1 MNLRFKGG
9 VRANLVTGVHDP
21 TSEHR
26 NPVASF
32 SAVLKS
38 LRHQC
43 TVDFNTEQAVLGHWD
58 SKLSGFIYVLRVI
71 VISSRQQERVVH
83 IWIRGVLI
91 ESEQEFPIE
100 DSPCGSVTEGMTERN
115 IRG

>member
-1 MNLRFKGG
+1 M
-9 VRANLVTGVHDP
+9 TGVHDP

-32 SAVLKS
+32 SALLES
-38 LRHQC
+38 LRHKC
-43 TVDFNTEQAVLGHWD
+43 TVDFNPEQAVLGHWD
-58 SKLSGFIYVLRVI
+58 SKLYRFIHVLFVI
-71 VISSRQQERVVH
+71 MISSCQQERVVH

-100 DSPCGSVTEGMTERN
+100 DSPCGSVTKRMAERN